1 MLKSKKITLI
11 FSFILVLVLVLSA
24 CKDDNIT
31 YQNQF
36 LDPFGIDFVTS
47 QHQKIEIDDFRNYIK
62 IEINETEESEI
73 QKIIESKP
81 FYDIAK
87 WQSDYDI
94 TNEIL
99 NKNFTQKT
107 PQISDGVFSI
117 YNQVTQKT
125 IDLDKD
131 DLSIIDMSYYT
142 VLIFD
147 IQNSVLYVFDYQT
160 S

>member
-1 MLKSKKITLI
+1 MLKSKKIILI
-11 FSFILVLVLVLSA
+11 FSFILVIVLVLSA

-36 LDPFGIDFVTS
+36 LDPFGINFVTS

-81 FYDIAK
+81 FYDIVK

-99 NKNFTQKT
+99 NKNFTKKHLKSVMAFFQ
-107 PQISDGVFSI
+107 
-117 YNQVTQKT
+117 YT
-125 IDLDKD
+125 IK
-131 DLSIIDMSYYT
+131 
-142 VLIFD
+142 
-147 IQNSVLYVFDYQT
+147 
-160 S
+160 